1 MHGKSS
7 SHPGL
12 AKNQSRKG
20 RVTKV
25 GPNHLSMMAQQG
37 RRDHGPWP
45 WIQPK
50 EGRGPSGCVHIHPPR
65 VLPHS
70 LLSFSRLPLLEMPI
84 NWRPP
89 PHRLMHRFTNT
100 QREKQLRESEIHR
113 EMESF
118 PVINMENL
126 NGQERAATMENI
138 KDACENW
145 GFFESFTELG
155 YGGFM
160 VFLQLVNHGISHE
173 LMDTVERLTKEH
185 YKKCME
191 QRFKEMVASKG
202 LEAVQSEIND
212 LDWESTFF
220 LRHLPTSNM
229 SEIPDLEEDYRKA
242 MKEFTAHLEKLAEL
256 LLDLLCENLG
266 LEKGYL
272 KKAFYG
278 SQGPSFG
285 TKVSNYPPCP
295 QPELIKGLR
304 AHTDAGG
311 IILLFQDDKVS
322 GLQLLK
328 DGQWIDVPPMRHSIV
343 INLGDQL
350 EVITNGKYKSVVHRV
365 IAQTDGN
372 RMSLASFYNPGSDA
386 VIYPAPALVEKEKET
401 SEVYPKFVF
410 EDYMKLYA
418 GLKFQAKEP
427 RFEAMKAMEPTVNLG
442 PIATV

>member
-1 MHGKSS
+1 
-7 SHPGL
+7 
-12 AKNQSRKG
+12 
-20 RVTKV
+20 
-25 GPNHLSMMAQQG
+25 
-37 RRDHGPWP
+37 
-45 WIQPK
+45 
-50 EGRGPSGCVHIHPPR
+50 
-65 VLPHS
+65 
-70 LLSFSRLPLLEMPI
+70 
-84 NWRPP
+84 
-89 PHRLMHRFTNT
+89 
-100 QREKQLRESEIHR
+100 
-113 EMESF
+113 MESF

-126 NGQERAATMENI
+126 NGEERAATMENI

-145 GFFESFTELG
+145 GFFE
-155 YGGFM
+155 
-160 VFLQLVNHGISHE
+160 LVNHGISHE
-173 LMDTVERLTKEH
+173 LMDTVEKLTKEH

-191 QRFKEMVASKG
+191 QRFKEMVARVG

-350 EVITNGKYKSVVHRV
+350 EVITNGKYKSVMHRV